1 MGHFITAAKKGPLP
15 NNGLDVLPFLNSLRE
30 KDDVKVYLNSH
41 CEMDYW
47 GWGIGTVIDT
57 LSRGY
62 LRRNASHTGILHA
75 TFIKHKH
82 PSHNI
87 PNRDVALVLKLDP
100 AFFSLKTGLQKQ
112 QEMSSLI
119 YSCCVADLNGFV
131 TEFRC
136 GDRTYVW
143 KSGQNTEIYGPA
155 PPMLLVEASDSL
167 S

>member
-1 MGHFITAAKKGPLP
+1 MGLTQACNILRPEFRPLYLRSFKVRVAPPQLDGFLTNLGINDEIRLMGHFITAAKKGPLP
-15 NNGLDVLPFLNSLRE
+15 DNGLDVLPFLNSLRE

-41 CEMDYW
+41 REMDYW

-82 PSHNI
+82 PSHNV
-87 PNRDVALVLKLDP
+87 PNRDVELVLKLDLV
-100 AFFSLKTGLQKQ
+100 FFSLKTGLQKQ

-119 YSCCVADLNGFV
+119 YS
-131 TEFRC
+131 
-136 GDRTYVW
+136 
-143 KSGQNTEIYGPA
+143 
-155 PPMLLVEASDSL
+155 
-167 S
+167 